1 MKHIFKSMAAIAIIA
16 SLFTS
21 CSKDEGGTTTTS
33 TTEPGA
39 PSLTVTTPTG
49 DLTLGFQD
57 LATFKFSSTP
67 ASGAKI
73 KSILLTRKNLTSELV
88 NKIYGD
94 SSANLKDSASINR
107 TFSDTITPAIA
118 NVGDK
123 ILYTI
128 VVTDDKGKF
137 VSKAYSVTVK
147 DLYVSGQ
154 FSIGAQANS
163 NPGQLENKFFGFNS
177 SVPRTVE
184 LFKAG
189 IASPPTSQPSTADSA
204 TRGRFNS
211 SKVDVLFFFST
222 GNGTGLY
229 TPDYNFLPGEGWVT
243 ELGFWSKKNKTI
255 FLNPLVTDISQ
266 SEFADN
272 NFKVEQLIDGLDFT
286 QNNLSAARNLIKGT
300 VVAFKAESGAKG
312 LILVE
317 ETATDN
323 KSFAT
328 FSVKWKKG

>member
-1 MKHIFKSMAAIAIIA
+1 MKQFFKSIAALTIIA
-16 SLFTS
+16 SLFTA
-21 CSKDEGGTTTTS
+21 CSKDPDATTTGTQ
-33 TTEPGA
+33 EPGA
-39 PSLTVTTPTG
+39 PTLTVTAPTG

-94 SSANLKDSASINR
+94 SSVNLKDSASINR

-154 FSIGAQANS
+154 FSVGADANT
-163 NPGQLENKFFGFNS
+163 NNEFRFFGFNS
-177 SVPRTVE
+177 SNPKTVE

-189 IASPPTSQPSTADSA
+189 VARPPSSYPSAADSA
-204 TRGRFNS
+204 TRARFNS
-211 SKVDVLFFFST
+211 SKVDVLFFF
-222 GNGTGLY
+222 GTSVLTALY
-229 TPDYNFLPGEGWVT
+229 SPDHIFLPGEGWST
-243 ELGFWSKKNKTI
+243 ELGFWTKKNTTI

-286 QNNLSAARNLIKGT
+286 KNNQTSVKNIIKGT
-300 VVAFKAESGAKG
+300 VIAFKVESGAKG
-312 LILVE
+312 LILLE
-317 ETATDN
+317 QDAADN

-328 FSVKWKKG
+328 FSVKWKK